1 MERLR
6 VKSMYGRIVLL
17 IDGDEC
23 PLETGIR
30 FRRNYW
36 GSVFARETVSE
47 LNAEL
52 ARGRGHRWY
61 RAHLPSIAAD
71 PRTKPCDEGYRTKK
85 YALRMRLLAREA
97 RA

>member
-17 IDGDEC
+17 IDGDDC

-30 FRRNYW
+30 FRRDHW
-36 GSVFARETVSE
+36 GKINAALTVTKLNEE
-47 LNAEL
+47 LG
-52 ARGRGHRWY
+52 RGHGHRWY
-61 RAHLPSIAAD
+61 EIHLPKIAERAM
-71 PRTKPCDEGYRTKK
+71 PCDDGYRMKK